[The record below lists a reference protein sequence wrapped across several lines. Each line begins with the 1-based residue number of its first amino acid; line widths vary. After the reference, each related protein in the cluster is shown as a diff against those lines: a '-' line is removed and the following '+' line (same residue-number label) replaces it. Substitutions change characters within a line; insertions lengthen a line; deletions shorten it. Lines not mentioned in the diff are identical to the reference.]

1 MAKFFFLFF
10 FYISITTTK
19 ANQIEPTTNKNNRI
33 EIKKNKYKIQYT
45 IVQSTKIG
53 LNTDYI
59 TLWIDFLFKIGKS
72 GKLLS
77 LLSVNQN
84 KKIEIVE
91 NCLTWCSRSL

>member
-1 MAKFFFLFF
+1 MAKFFSFFL
-10 FYISITTTK
+10 YISITTK

-33 EIKKNKYKIQYT
+33 EIKKIQYK

-59 TLWIDFLFKIGKS
+59 TLSIDFLFKIGKS

-77 LLSVNQN
+77 LLSVNQ
-84 KKIEIVE
+84 K
-91 NCLTWCSRSL
+91 